1 MTKNQQEIYFDNSG
15 TTPVTEPVAEL
26 AYRLMRE
33 EFGNPSAAY
42 ARGIRAEKLL
52 AEARRRVAETLDVNP
67 AEIFFTSGGTE
78 ADNLALRGVM
88 QANRRRGKHLIV
100 SAVEHPAVLNTAKAL
115 EDEGYAVDY
124 LPVDANCQV
133 DARDLQKLLRPETVL
148 VSVMLVNNEVGAVQP
163 IAELSH
169 VLKDAKSP
177 ALLHVDAVQGY
188 GKMVVSVPK
197 LGADLL
203 SVSGHK
209 FHAPKGTGFLY
220 IRNGVHITPQMT
232 GGGQEAGMR
241 CGTENMPGICALGLA
256 AKMAYDELDERLERV
271 AEVKEALLND
281 LGDFPG
287 WQLNSPEGALP
298 NVVNISFEGV
308 KSEVLLHMLEE
319 EGLLVSAG
327 SACAAKRDKLSHVLQ
342 AMGYDRPRIEGAI
355 RFSFSYLNTVAEAER
370 AAVIVKKQVA
380 ALREVL
386 QPKRR

>member
-1 MTKNQQEIYFDNSG
+1 MTKKRQEIYFDNSG
-15 TTPVTEPVAEL
+15 TTQVIEPVADF
-26 AYRLMRE
+26 AYQLMRE

-42 ARGIRAEKLL
+42 ARGLKAEKLL

-78 ADNLALRGVM
+78 SDNLALRGVM

-115 EDEGYAVDY
+115 QDEGYEVDF

-133 DARDLQKLLRPETVL
+133 DARNLQKLLRPDTVL

-163 IAELSH
+163 IAELAH

-188 GKMVVSVPK
+188 GKMVVSAPK

-220 IRNGVHITPQMT
+220 IRNGVHITPQLT

-241 CGTENMPGICALGLA
+241 CGTENLPGICALGLA
-256 AKMAYDELDERLERV
+256 AKMAYDELDKRLDRV
-271 AEVKEALLND
+271 AEVRETLLNG

-287 WQLNSPEGALP
+287 WHLNSPEGALP
-298 NVVNISFEGV
+298 NVVNISFESV
-308 KSEVLLHMLEE
+308 KSEVLLHMLED

-342 AMGYDRPRIEGAI
+342 AMGYDRRRIEGAI
-355 RFSFSYLNTVAEAER
+355 RFSFSYLNTVEEAER
-370 AAVIVKKQVA
+370 AAVIVKRQVNE
-380 ALREVL
+380 LREVL